1 VIKQQ
6 AILLAGGI
14 ILLVGLF
21 FFAKTTG
28 PSTEPADSGPGMQA
42 SPGSAS
48 APLTTESIID
58 AAKQHLS
65 DAQHSAVIQLEQSV
79 VRGDVKDQKI
89 RIYRQLSDYWRDS
102 LNEPEIGAYYAGES
116 AKLEKSEKNLTF
128 AARLFLGKLMATEDA
143 GMQNWLATNAKSLYE
158 EALKLNPVN
167 DSLKIELGTCYLFST
182 ISATPMEGILKI
194 KEVADR
200 DSSNMYAQLM
210 LGLGDIRS
218 GQYDKAIERL
228 TKVTAAEPQNLQAI
242 FNLAE
247 TYERKADKANAIK
260 WYTIAENMVTMPD
273 AKKELQQ
280 RINSL
285 K

>member
-1 VIKQQ
+1 
-6 AILLAGGI
+6 
-14 ILLVGLF
+14 
-21 FFAKTTG
+21 
-28 PSTEPADSGPGMQA
+28 
-42 SPGSAS
+42 
-48 APLTTESIID
+48 
-58 AAKQHLS
+58 
-65 DAQHSAVIQLEQSV
+65 
-79 VRGDVKDQKI
+79 
-89 RIYRQLSDYWRDS
+89 
-102 LNEPEIGAYYAGES
+102 
-116 AKLEKSEKNLTF
+116 
-128 AARLFLGKLMATEDA
+128 MATEDA

-273 AKKELQQ
+273 AKRNYNNGL
-280 RINSL
+280 IH
-285 K
+285 